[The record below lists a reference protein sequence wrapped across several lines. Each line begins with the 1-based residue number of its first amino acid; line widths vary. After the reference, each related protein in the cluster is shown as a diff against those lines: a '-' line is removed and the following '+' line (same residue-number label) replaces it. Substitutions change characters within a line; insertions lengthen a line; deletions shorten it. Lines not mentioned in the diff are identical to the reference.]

1 MHKQHAAEIVEQWIQ
16 HAHVTM
22 VVKLNQ
28 LLDEQEEY
36 DTIHH
41 KPIGTDKRNCP
52 NSDGSKSD
60 DLCRDK
66 EM

>member
-1 MHKQHAAEIVEQWIQ
+1 MD
-16 HAHVTM
+16 
-22 VVKLNQ
+22 KLNQ

-36 DTIHH
+36 DAMHH

-60 DLCRDK
+60 NLHRDK
-66 EM
+66 EMGCREHYID